1 MNIFFAILKILKFP
15 LKLLTNWLGSKQKK
29 TKTEQEKK
37 QLDHVRNFDPAR
49 LKNKSWQIRSGKKL
63 TKKQRE
69 YYRKKAKKIKK

>member
-49 LKNKSWQIRSGKKL
+49 LKNKS
-63 TKKQRE
+63 
-69 YYRKKAKKIKK
+69 